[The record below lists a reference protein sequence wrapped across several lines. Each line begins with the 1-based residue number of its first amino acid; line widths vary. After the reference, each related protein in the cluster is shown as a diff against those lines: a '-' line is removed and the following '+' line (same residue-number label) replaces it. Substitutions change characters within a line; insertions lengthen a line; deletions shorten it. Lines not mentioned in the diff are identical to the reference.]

1 VDYTLESAV
10 HAPGRAWGDPPVTGR
25 LRLLPE
31 DFQVRE
37 LPLLEPGGEGEHVWL
52 LIRKRQVNTEAV
64 VRQLARCAGIASA
77 KVSYAGLKDR
87 QAVAEQWFSV
97 HLPGREEPD
106 WNALNSQTLT
116 VLRHARHPRKLRRGA
131 LRGNAFTI
139 RVRNLGGDCALFE
152 QRLAQVAA
160 GGVPNYFGI
169 QRFGRGGSNLQTAGR
184 LFARR
189 AGRLSRAARGLA
201 FSAARSWL
209 FNQVLARRVAEHS
222 WDHALPGEALQLQG
236 SHSFFIAD
244 SVDPSLEQ
252 RLQAMDV
259 HPTGPLFGQGETP
272 VRGACRR
279 LEEECLLPHEAWCR
293 GLITAGLA
301 QARRATRLPVGALRW
316 EWPEADC
323 IELHF
328 HLPPGGYAT
337 SVLRE
342 LLHDT
347 DH

>member
-1 VDYTLESAV
+1 
-10 HAPGRAWGDPPVTGR
+10 
-25 LRLLPE
+25 
-31 DFQVRE
+31 
-37 LPLLEPGGEGEHVWL
+37 
-52 LIRKRQVNTEAV
+52 
-64 VRQLARCAGIASA
+64 
-77 KVSYAGLKDR
+77 
-87 QAVAEQWFSV
+87 
-97 HLPGREEPD
+97 
-106 WNALNSQTLT
+106 
-116 VLRHARHPRKLRRGA
+116 
-131 LRGNAFTI
+131 
-139 RVRNLGGDCALFE
+139 
-152 QRLAQVAA
+152 
-160 GGVPNYFGI
+160 
-169 QRFGRGGSNLQTAGR
+169 
-184 LFARR
+184 
-189 AGRLSRAARGLA
+189 
-201 FSAARSWL
+201 L